1 MPAAQIPLAALW
13 RTREYL
19 RPYYGQL
26 VGMLAAALLAAGT
39 EIVIPLLTKAAID
52 GPIATAAASKPGA
65 PHGHGLLVPIGL
77 AAIGL
82 GIAEVVLNLIRRW
95 VQANAVAAMEQ
106 SIRGDLYA
114 HLQRLEPSFHEAW
127 QSGQLLSRATTD
139 LSAIRR
145 FAGFG
150 TIFLITNVATFAV
163 VVTLLI
169 RLNLLLGLLTALVF
183 APVTAICLRFER
195 RYRVLSRRVQ
205 DQQDDLATYVE
216 ESAAG
221 IQVLKALGRRDQ
233 AAGLH
238 RDRAMTV
245 YQTQVSKARLRGTFW
260 ASLDLLPN
268 ALIALIL
275 LLGALAVSHGGL
287 TTGGLVAFIALVLQL
302 VWPIEAMGYIL
313 ALGQEAATAA
323 QRVYEILDTDPA
335 ITSPPNPAITS
346 LAALAATSAAG
357 RGTSG
362 RGTSGTGSSGTG
374 PIGTSRTGTGPT
386 GTGPTGTGPTGTGPT
401 GTGTGA
407 GMSGTGTS
415 GAGTTALATAG
426 TAALTV
432 PQPRSGGRPA
442 GRLTFDHVSFS
453 FPGAS
458 QPVLRDICLDLPPGE
473 TMALVGGTGSGKTT
487 LLYLVARLAE
497 VTSGSIRLDGT
508 DVRELPLPVLRTAVA
523 CAFEDP
529 TLFSVSVREN
539 VALGAPDASDAVIEA
554 ALAAA
559 QADFVQDLPWGLDTR
574 IGEQGMSLS
583 GGQRQRIA
591 LARAILASPSVL
603 LLDDPLSALDVHT
616 EAKVTAAL
624 SHALTRST
632 ALVVAHRP
640 STVTLANQVAVLEN
654 GEITALGTHRELLA
668 SSPHYRYLMSAAPDS
683 AGQDPARQDPARQDP
698 AALDAAALDAAR
710 ADSAGEDSAGP
721 DSPGPSTGAD
731 MTGARR

>member
-221 IQVLKALGRRDQ
+221 IRVLKALGRRDQ

-374 PIGTSRTGTGPT
+374 PIGTSR
-386 GTGPTGTGPTGTGPT
+386 TGTGPT